1 MTWIST
7 MVKRQVE
14 KQTAE
19 LRREFSLMNQALRE
33 EMAAELQEQLREL
46 LLEETDKTPL
56 CCSKLGSDLRL
67 ASRWQREM
75 AGRFKNTGEDYED
88 GEIPKTLAFSETH
101 NDTNSMFILRKSLKE
116 ESLKISLT
124 SDSSDTDSTE
134 NRNISKDVQGK
145 PDSGTCKQ
153 QKNQSS
159 SSDVTPIW
167 DSTTNPFCTTQ
178 SFISSELSHEDEDEM
193 VHGDSGKEEEA
204 LMMDNQWKEWLDKQ
218 EMKGYSHKK
227 KAVESQ
233 RNMEK
238 QGTAA
243 SGVSEKKKDQN
254 LKRGDT
260 MKRFKT
266 YISDVFS
273 SHSSHKWKKFENE
286 DGSS

>member
-33 EMAAELQEQLREL
+33 EMAAELQEQLRKL
-46 LLEETDKTPL
+46 LLEETDKTLL

-75 AGRFKNTGEDYED
+75 TGGFENTDEDYED

-178 SFISSELSHEDEDEM
+178 SFISSEFSHESED
-193 VHGDSGKEEEA
+193 DSGKEA

-227 KAVESQ
+227 KPVKSQ
-233 RNMEK
+233 NNMEK

-243 SGVSEKKKDQN
+243 SGVPEKKKDQN